1 MDEINRLVKQNRE
14 WARKKEENNPGFFAD
29 KARKQSPEY
38 LWVGCCDSR
47 MPAEM
52 VTGMEPG
59 DMLVYRNVA
68 NLVTTRDTSCMAAI
82 QFAVESLQVKHIIV
96 TGHTNCGG
104 VQAAYTDQASGEL
117 REWLQPI
124 SELCDCHKD
133 QLDNIRDEHDRIN
146 RLVELNIEQQ
156 VLNLS
161 DLPVIQNAWKNGQ
174 QLSIHGCL
182 YDVATGEL
190 RPMGIMVSGA
200 E

>member
-14 WARKKEENNPGFFAD
+14 WAIKKEQQQPGFFED

-68 NLVTTRDTSCMAAI
+68 NLVTTRDNSCMSAI

-104 VQAAYTDQASGEL
+104 VQATYRDEATGAL
-117 REWLQPI
+117 REWLEPI
-124 SELCDCHKD
+124 RDLCDCHKD
-133 QLDNIRDEHDRIN
+133 QLDSIRDEDARIN

-156 VLNLS
+156 VLNLA
-161 DLPVIQNAWKNGQ
+161 DLPVVQNAWKKGQ
-174 QLSIHGCL
+174 KLSIHGCL
-182 YDVATGEL
+182 YDIATGEL
-190 RPMGIMVSGA
+190 RPLGITVTSND
-200 E
+200 